1 MEHSDF
7 NLLIAEL
14 PCWTKAE
21 MKAAENAQSHCH
33 SHVPALT
40 PVLLLSVRVR
50 RRQESIEDFITEVVL
65 YKLCC
70 FHQSTKS

>member
-1 MEHSDF
+1 
-7 NLLIAEL
+7 
-14 PCWTKAE
+14 
-21 MKAAENAQSHCH
+21 MKAAENSQSHCH
-33 SHVPALT
+33 SHVPAPT